1 MKLKNNWILFIK
13 LIIYP
18 AALFSNKNFQIGN
31 SERSINFIHN
41 NVFVYLLLVYL
52 KKLFSK
58 EEFMIRQ
65 MKWNN
70 VCRIN

>member
-31 SERSINFIHN
+31 FERSINFIHN

-65 MKWNN
+65 MKWKN